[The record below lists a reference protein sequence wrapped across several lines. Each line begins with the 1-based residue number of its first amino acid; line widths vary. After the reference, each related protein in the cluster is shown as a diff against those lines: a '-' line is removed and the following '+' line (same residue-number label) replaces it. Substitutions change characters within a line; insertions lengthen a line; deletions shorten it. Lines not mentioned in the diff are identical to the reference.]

1 MFPTVVK
8 TSAGILAVALLSLPS
23 AASAQKPVPGDD
35 PAHPRLMFA
44 DSSITVNH
52 QCLVRGGALHPEYRP
67 VYVNGR
73 AIGFC

>member
-1 MFPTVVK
+1 MLPNAVK
-8 TSAGILAVALLSLPS
+8 TSAGIVAFALLSLPG
-23 AASAQKPVPGDD
+23 AAWAQSRVPGDD
-35 PAHPRLMFA
+35 PAHPRLMFQ

-52 QCLVRGGALHPEYRP
+52 QCLVRGGALNPEYRP